1 MLTPSVAAAA
11 LASALALISLGGGLY
26 EFRVVDRA
34 WPRRPDLIQPT
45 RGGVSRRAFWVPA
58 HVAFELALV
67 LALVVT
73 LVGAG
78 DSLLAAGRPCQP
90 RDHADLVRVRF
101 HPESPCL
108 RARRSGDG
116 RRSCRAQVDAAKRLA
131 PAVGRRDL
139 RGDAGRL
146 CRGGAARLRGSGRS
160 AHAGYDAESER
171 LRSSLTWQGEITPK
185 QSLEERRETD

>member
-73 LVGAG
+73 WSEPEIRSWLLVG
-78 DSLLAAGRPCQP
+78 LAS
-90 RDHADLVRVRF
+90 HATMRIWSAFDFIPKALAF
-101 HPESPCL
+101 E
-108 RARRSGDG
+108 RRSGDG